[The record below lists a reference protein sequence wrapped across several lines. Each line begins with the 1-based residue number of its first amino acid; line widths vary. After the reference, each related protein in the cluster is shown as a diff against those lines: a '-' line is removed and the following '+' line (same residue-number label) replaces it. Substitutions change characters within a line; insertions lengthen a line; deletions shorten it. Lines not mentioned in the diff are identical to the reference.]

1 MTVPN
6 HQLARFRK
14 NREGATILEF
24 ALIAPVLLAMLI
36 GIAQLGMMFYAQAG
50 LKSSVEDAARFATL
64 WPKPS
69 EAQIKARITANRF
82 GMDPANIVGPTV
94 TFGTSSSQ
102 NSVTVSM
109 GYNVTINFVLGQ
121 KTIELSET
129 RTAFVVS

>member
-82 GMDPANIVGPTV
+82 GMDTAKIEGPTV
-94 TFGTSSSQ
+94 RFGPPSFPSY
-102 NSVTVSM
+102 VDISM
-109 GYNVTINFVLGQ
+109 SYNVTINYVMGQ
-121 KTIELSET
+121 HTIKLTET
-129 RTAFVVS
+129 RRAFVVS